1 MLKLTFSMA
10 ELDAEQLLDI
20 YKGQEVDEADFL
32 NYLRTDFFRQRDA
45 FYALWN
51 VGGRYVAALRIEPY
65 ADGLLLESL
74 STAPENRRQGYAFM
88 LVTKVLEYL
97 KTTPYRVLYAHIDKK
112 NLPSLSLH
120 KKCGFVMFSDSA
132 KYIDGTVTQKSCTM
146 CYYL

>member
-1 MLKLTFSMA
+1 MLKLAFSMA
-10 ELDAEQLLDI
+10 ELDAEQLLDS
-20 YKGQEVDEADFL
+20 YKGQGIDEADFL
-32 NYLRTDFFRQRDA
+32 NYLRTDFFCQRDA

-51 VGGRYVAALRIEPY
+51 ADGRYVAALRIEPY

-88 LVTKVLEYL
+88 LVNKVLDYL

-120 KKCGFVMFSDSA
+120 KKCGFTMFSDSA

>member
-1 MLKLTFSMA
+1 MLKLVCSTA

-20 YKGQEVDEADFL
+20 YKGQGIDEADFL
-32 NYLRTDFFRQRDA
+32 NYLRTDFFCQRDA

-51 VGGRYVAALRIEPY
+51 AGGRHVAALRIEPY

>member
-1 MLKLTFSMA
+1 MLKLIFSMA

-20 YKGQEVDEADFL
+20 YKGQKIDEEDFL
-32 NYLRTDFFRQRDA
+32 NYLRTDFFCQRDA
-45 FYALWN
+45 FCALWKADR
-51 VGGRYVAALRIEPY
+51 RYVAALRIEPY

-97 KTTPYRVLYAHIDKK
+97 KTSPYRVLYVHIDKK
-112 NLPSLSLH
+112 NPPSLSLH
-120 KKCGFVMFSDSA
+120 KKCGFTMFSDSA